1 MRPRSTASTSVRVPF
16 RTAPLRAAPLR
27 SRYIGCIASRF
38 RPAFASAQRRC
49 RRMRSTSLR
58 TSRTS
63 LPAFLEPGCTSPAG
77 TAAQRPVRGRQ
88 LRRYVHGCAIVQA
101 VPHGRGRRRRV
112 CAVVHDRVLSAPL
125 RLHCSALRPMRSRP
139 PRSRNRWRWWQV
151 VARFSATRNQS
162 HRAQQSKPFLQARR
176 DGGGREWVGVGVGGL
191 THTRAWGCRR
201 PCALRHLWC

>member
-1 MRPRSTASTSVRVPF
+1 MRPRSTASTSVRCAVST
-16 RTAPLRAAPLR
+16 RSAPRRSAPLR
-27 SRYIGCIASRF
+27 SRYSGRIANRF

-49 RRMRSTSLR
+49 RRMRSTLLR
-58 TSRTS
+58 TSRTTEPAS
-63 LPAFLEPGCTSPAG
+63 LRSREPACTSPAG

-112 CAVVHDRVLSAPL
+112 CAVVHDRVLRAPL

-139 PRSRNRWRWWQV
+139 PRSRNRWWWWWQG
-151 VARFSATRNQS
+151 SAQRATSRIAHSSQS
-162 HRAQQSKPFLQARR
+162 HSCKRGGTRA
-176 DGGGREWVGVGVGGL
+176 GVGVGGL